1 MTDFPQPTWRY
12 YVLVTSYDGFGP
24 GRIRPFGPMAQE
36 WTVGVG
42 TANASAVLSGT
53 IPRVL
58 DILGPNTP
66 LATFTRDASAVLE
79 PQTLTWGNFPI
90 AYTTSTVTRIV
101 PVTATKTDTLTLTE
115 TAVVTATQSV
125 TMTQTATS
133 YVTQTKE
140 VYVEKPYVD
149 PVSYAV
155 LGLGVIAGL
164 AGALVAARRK

>member
-1 MTDFPQPTWRY
+1 
-12 YVLVTSYDGFGP
+12 
-24 GRIRPFGPMAQE
+24 
-36 WTVGVG
+36 
-42 TANASAVLSGT
+42 
-53 IPRVL
+53 
-58 DILGPNTP
+58 
-66 LATFTRDASAVLE
+66 
-79 PQTLTWGNFPI
+79 
-90 AYTTSTVTRIV
+90 V

-155 LGLGVIAGL
+155 LGLGVIAGI